1 MRFFKN
7 VFSQLHTFVLW
18 ALMSAIFWGWIFTL
32 VTDAPPAKKITVYCY
47 VPEIRDTELA
57 VLLEEDKPDGIKM
70 IQVHNFE
77 YVLFDMGNIEN
88 GDIFI
93 LPASQIGEYEELL
106 LSKAAGVKVYD
117 AKTHTGAA
125 ASYLGYTDEDYY
137 LFLGAKSVHL
147 EDGAAQA
154 VTDALLAAP

>member
-57 VLLEEDKPDGIKM
+57 VRLEEDRPDGIKM

-77 YVLFDMGNIEN
+77 YLLFNSGAVEF
-88 GDIFI
+88 GDILI
-93 LPASQIGEYEELL
+93 LPESQIGEYEELL
-106 LSKAAGVKVYD
+106 LPGFEGVRIYD
-117 AKTHTGAA
+117 AASRTGAA
-125 ASYLGYTDEDYY
+125 ASYLGYTEEDYY

-147 EDGAAQA
+147 EDGAARA
-154 VTDALLAAP
+154 VADSLLEAP

>member
-1 MRFFKN
+1 MRFVKN
-7 VFSQLHTFVLW
+7 VFSQLHTFILW

-32 VTDAPPAKKITVYCY
+32 VTDAPAGKKITVYCY

-57 VLLEEDKPDGIKM
+57 VELEEDRPEGIRM

-93 LPASQIGEYEELL
+93 LPESRIGDYEELL
-106 LSKAAGVKVYD
+106 LSKSEGVKIYD
-117 AKTHTGAA
+117 AGTQAGAA
-125 ASYLGYTDEDYY
+125 DEYIGYTDEDYY
-137 LFLGAKSVHL
+137 LFLGANSVHIG
-147 EDGAAQA
+147 DGKAEA
-154 VTDALLAAP
+154 VARRLLNMK

>member
-7 VFSQLHTFVLW
+7 VFSQLHSFVLW
-18 ALMSAIFWGWIFTL
+18 ALMSAIFWGWIFTI
-32 VTDAPPAKKITVYCY
+32 VTDAPMEKKITVYCY

-57 VLLEEDKPDGIKM
+57 VSLEEEKPEGIRM

-77 YVLFDMGNIEN
+77 YVMFDTGFIEY

-93 LPASQIGEYEELL
+93 LPESQIAEYEELL
-106 LSKAAGVKVYD
+106 LPGGEGVKIYD
-117 AKTHTGAA
+117 AGAGSGGA
-125 ASYLGYTDEDYY
+125 DDYIGYTDEDYY

-147 EDGAAQA
+147 EDGKAETVAKR
-154 VTDALLAAP
+154 LLDT

>member
-7 VFSQLHTFVLW
+7 IFSQLHTFVLW

-57 VLLEEDKPDGIKM
+57 VFLERDKPDGVKM

-77 YVLFDMGNIEN
+77 YLLFNSGAVEF
-88 GDIFI
+88 GDILI
-93 LPASQIGEYEELL
+93 LPSSEIEEYQELL
-106 LSKAAGVKVYD
+106 RPGDPGLQVYD
-117 AKTHTGAA
+117 AAAHTGAA
-125 ASYLGYTDEDYY
+125 ADYLGYTDEDYY

-154 VTDALLAAP
+154 VADAFLSAP